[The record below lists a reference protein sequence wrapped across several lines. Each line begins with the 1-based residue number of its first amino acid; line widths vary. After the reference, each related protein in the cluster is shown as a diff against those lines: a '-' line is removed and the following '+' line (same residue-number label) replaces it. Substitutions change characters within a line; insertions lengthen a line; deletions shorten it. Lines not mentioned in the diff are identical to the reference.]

1 MRNPPTPTHEYF
13 DHDAGAWR
21 PIAAP
26 VREIAPKPQTPS
38 PGAVAGAL
46 RYALAQSPGAHGRW
60 YPASDLAGIVAT
72 LCTAQG
78 AAQPDARGLARILR
92 AAGFERRRTAA
103 GVRYRWDG
111 SGPYPDRS
119 KTVQLA

>member
-1 MRNPPTPTHEYF
+1 M
-13 DHDAGAWR
+13 A
-21 PIAAP
+21 
-26 VREIAPKPQTPS
+26 S
-38 PGAVAGAL
+38 AL

-92 AAGFERRRTAA
+92 AAGCERRRTAA

-111 SGPYPDRS
+111 SGPYPQRS
-119 KTVQLA
+119 NSGPST

>member
-1 MRNPPTPTHEYF
+1 MRNPPTPTHEFY

-26 VREIAPKPQTPS
+26 VREIAPKPQTPR
-38 PGAVAGAL
+38 PDAVAGAL
-46 RYALAQSPGAHGRW
+46 RAAMASHTAAHGQW
-60 YPASDLAGIVAT
+60 FPAQAMVT
-72 LCTAQG
+72 LVLGHCAAQG
-78 AAQPDARGLARILR
+78 APSPDGRTVARILR
-92 AAGFERRRTAA
+92 AAGFEHRRTAA

-119 KTVQLA
+119 KTGQRT